1 MKKITFIGVGHMGQ
15 PMAINLIKAGYEV
28 TVFDI
33 ATALMQPLI
42 ALGAQAATSIP
53 ASVKEADVVISMLPE
68 SSYVFAVYLGEE
80 GVLAHAPKHALLI
93 DSSTID
99 VSAARTLHQAAAQHH
114 FDILDAPVS
123 GGTAGAA
130 AGTLTFMVG
139 GSAENFAKAQP
150 ILSKMGQKI
159 FHAGGPG
166 NGQAAKICNNMLLG
180 ITMVGASEA
189 FHLADK
195 LGLDAKTFYDIVTVS
210 SGQCWSISQYCPV
223 AGPLPTSPANR
234 DYEPGFSA
242 KMMLKDLKLAQAA
255 SLASGAT
262 TLLGAEATAIY
273 NLLCSQE
280 LSLKDF
286 SIIYAWLAGDL

>member
-1 MKKITFIGVGHMGQ
+1 MQKITFIGVGHMGL
-15 PMAINLIKAGYEV
+15 PMATNLIKAGYEV

-33 ATALMQPLI
+33 ATALMQPLV
-42 ALGAQAATSIP
+42 ALGAKAAASIP
-53 ASVKEADVVISMLPE
+53 ESVKNADVVISMLPE
-68 SSYVFAVYLGEE
+68 SSYVFAVYLGED
-80 GVLAHAPKHALLI
+80 GVLAHAPQQALLI

-99 VSAARTLHQAAAQHH
+99 VSAARSLHQEATQQH
-114 FDILDAPVS
+114 FNLLDAPVS

-139 GSAENFAKAQP
+139 GSSENFAKAQP
-150 ILSKMGQKI
+150 ILAKMGQKI

-180 ITMVGASEA
+180 ISMIGASEA

-195 LGLDAKTFYDIVTVS
+195 LGLDAKTFYEIVAAS
-210 SGQCWSISQYCPV
+210 SGQCWSITQYCPV

-242 KMMLKDLKLAQAA
+242 KMMLKDLKLAQTA
-255 SLASGAT
+255 SLTSGAT
-262 TLLGAEATAIY
+262 TLLGAESTAIY
-273 NLLCSQE
+273 NLLCNQE
-280 LSLKDF
+280 LSQKDF
-286 SIIYAWLAGDL
+286 SIVYAWLSGQL